1 MTSTLLYMT
10 LVSLLVD
17 FRKRDLTFKAWF
29 PFDYSVSVI
38 YYFLYIHQIISM
50 ALCSFL
56 SVASDCFIS
65 GLLLHISCQ
74 IEILEYRL
82 SQFANN
88 QAKLSECVSYHYR
101 IFEFA
106 DMLNDKLVIVIGSQF
121 IGSCLVMCCL
131 LFRITV
137 SKSTSM
143 YMETIMCMACV
154 LMAIFYYCWFGNEVR
169 LKSLELSESIYKM
182 KWPDLNN
189 DVKKCFLIIMNRA
202 TSLPIKFT
210 SARIVPLNLESFV
223 VVLKMSYSVF
233 NLMRQTQEEH

>member
-101 IFEFA
+101 IF
-106 DMLNDKLVIVIGSQF
+106 DQF